1 MFTWG
6 IGAASTIQGIVILPP
21 TGARVN
27 GANGCL
33 SKLGTKAAIYKH
45 KHKKKQY
52 FIVSTIIF
60 TIISEQIDKKLPGL
74 KHRKTTSRPTDKS
87 VSWKFIFFISHPK
100 HMLCILKRT
109 VSMRRFF

>member
-45 KHKKKQY
+45 KNKKY
-52 FIVSTIIF
+52 IFIVSTIIF
-60 TIISEQIDKKLPGL
+60 TIVSEQKDK
-74 KHRKTTSRPTDKS
+74 
-87 VSWKFIFFISHPK
+87 
-100 HMLCILKRT
+100 
-109 VSMRRFF
+109 